1 MHPRLT
7 ALRPARSRKEWDR
20 LHAIRRSEIFDR
32 YHPPA
37 TEWWVR
43 YDPDHPDDRD
53 PRHRALVQL
62 LDGEVVGTCRVDALP
77 GDRAALRLVAVD
89 PRWRGQGLGAELVEA
104 AEEVALGLGAE
115 QLCLNAQPSV
125 TEFYARLGFAPRAW
139 AGSSRCRRSV
149 PMAKP
154 LRLGLAGG
162 VPVAWVSASAG
173 LSPKVA

>member
-1 MHPRLT
+1 M
-7 ALRPARSRKEWDR
+7 DR

-37 TEWWVR
+37 TEWWVP

-53 PRHRALVQL
+53 PRHRALVQM
-62 LDGEVVGTCRVDALP
+62 LDGEVVGTCRVDALH

-115 QLCLNAQPSV
+115 LLCLNAQPSV
-125 TEFYARLGFAPRAW
+125 TAFYGRLGFVPQAW

-149 PMAKP
+149 PMAKL
-154 LRLGLAGG
+154 LRAGLPAG
-162 VPVAWVSASAG
+162 VPPSWLGAAPDPR
-173 LSPKVA
+173 PKLA